1 MCTGVDHDRGSIES
15 SFGVIIFSSFMSHF
29 IYKAKKAGGEIYKG
43 EIDALDRYEL
53 YRVLRENGDEVI
65 SFKEKATSRSLSMN
79 ISLGSISNRVK
90 MIDRINF
97 ARNLG
102 AMLEAGLALSKA
114 LYVLERQTGSKS
126 LKKVIAKIISDIE
139 KGSTLADSLAEH
151 PRVFSSL
158 FIAMVHAGE
167 QSGTLAESLKVVA
180 TQMDKNYVLE
190 KRIRGA
196 LMYPAVILSAMVVI
210 AILMF
215 IFVIPTLLKTFTDLG
230 VQLPFSTQMI
240 LMLSRLIQN
249 QGILVLAV
257 LILIGGGIYMW
268 SKRPSS
274 KSIMSSLV
282 LKIPVIGN
290 LVKEVNTART
300 ARTLSSL
307 LSSGVDVVEAMGITA
322 SVVQNVHFRAVL
334 KKAGEAIKKGD
345 LMSKVFE
352 VDSKLYPV
360 FFAEM
365 LSVGEETGK
374 TGEMLIG
381 VAHYFEEEVEQ
392 RTKDM
397 STIIEPFLILAIGAG
412 VGFFAISMI
421 QPIYSLV
428 NAVK

>member
-1 MCTGVDHDRGSIES
+1 
-15 SFGVIIFSSFMSHF
+15 MSHF
-29 IYKAKKAGGEIYKG
+29 IYKAKKQSGEIYKG

-53 YRVLRENGDEVI
+53 YRVLHESGDEVV
-65 SFKEKATSRSLSMN
+65 SFKEKTGSKSFYMN
-79 ISLGSISNRVK
+79 ISLGSMSNRVK

-97 ARNLG
+97 ARNMG

-114 LYVLERQTGSKS
+114 LYVLEKQTGSKS
-126 LKKVIAKIISDIE
+126 LKKVIAKIISEIE

-151 PRVFSSL
+151 PRVFSPL

-180 TQMDKNYVLE
+180 TQMDKNYILE

-257 LILIGGGIYMW
+257 LILVGGAIYTW
-268 SKRPSS
+268 SKRPTG

-345 LMSKVFE
+345 LMSKIFE

-365 LSVGEETGK
+365 MSVGEETGK
-374 TGEMLIG
+374 TGEMLLG
-381 VAHYFEEEVEQ
+381 VAHYFEDEVEQ

-412 VGFFAISMI
+412 VGFFAISMV

-428 NAVK
+428 NAVQ